1 MQAAW
6 AYRHKPRVEG
16 TLQRRAQAASQ
27 EVRDTAW
34 RAQKRLH
41 NKYYRLTNAGKP
53 KNKALVG
60 VARELAGFIW
70 SVGRSSNL
78 LSSAA

>member
-6 AYRHKPRVEG
+6 AYRLKPRVEG
-16 TLQRRAQAASQ
+16 HLRRRSLAASQ
-27 EVRDTAW
+27 TVRETAW
-34 RAQKRLH
+34 KAQKRLH
-41 NKYYRLTNAGKP
+41 KKYYRLTTTGKP

-70 SVGRSSNL
+70 SVGRSSDL
-78 LSSAA
+78 LVTAA